1 VKVPRYRQVAGA
13 RVVLHVLLPG
23 AQLAVRCSERKG
35 LCLKR
40 GHRRARGLTH
50 FVAALLPKAP
60 TSALKLDNRT
70 PLTVT
75 LRALLVGYRRT
86 RSTTAAA
93 PLDPCRGGAPLAG
106 RF

>member
-1 VKVPRYRQVAGA
+1 
-13 RVVLHVLLPG
+13 
-23 AQLAVRCSERKG
+23 
-35 LCLKR
+35 
-40 GHRRARGLTH
+40 
-50 FVAALLPKAP
+50 LLPKAP

-86 RSTTAAA
+86 RSTTTAA

-106 RF
+106 GF